1 VAKKNRIFA
10 ATDYNCN
17 SFNTS
22 LQSFHRYLPY
32 TKFMCYAPQPVT
44 RKVFDYNAYIQ
55 GRLRGEYVVIYHTVV
70 EEPEEINADIHVDI
84 AVVPVPDTKPDIQ
97 DRVAISN
104 ALPESKTL
112 PSLIW
117 KSTIS
122 CSVTIVY
129 YYYDALHLIPFNKTT
144 SANCRGAPQK
154 LYNGFNFFRG

>member
-1 VAKKNRIFA
+1 
-10 ATDYNCN
+10 
-17 SFNTS
+17 
-22 LQSFHRYLPY
+22 
-32 TKFMCYAPQPVT
+32 MCYASQQIR

-55 GRLRGEYVVIYHTVV
+55 GRLRGEYVVIYHTVR
-70 EEPEEINADIHVDI
+70 EEPKEVPADILVDI
-84 AVVPVPDTKPDIQ
+84 TIVPVPDTIADIH
-97 DRVAISN
+97 DRVVIFN
-104 ALPESKTL
+104 ALKESKTL

-122 CSVTIVY
+122 CSVPIV